1 MKRAKIIIPVITMIL
16 IMNVLAMGCVTDD
29 CDDEDQWVIIVNGKE
44 YTTDELIVTFTEVNI
59 TGSDGNNYTGIS
71 LSDLVNDTG
80 LSDQESHNY
89 TIIAADDSSKEFTW
103 DDMQNGILVLDERK
117 SVFTEK
123 EIENWVKDIVKIEV
137 V

>member
-1 MKRAKIIIPVITMIL
+1 MKRAKKIIPVITM
-16 IMNVLAMGCVTDD
+16 VLFLNIIVMGCITDE
-29 CDDEDQWVIIVNGKE
+29 CDDEDQWVVIVNGKE
-44 YTTDELIVTFTEVNI
+44 YTTDELNVTFTEVNI

-89 TIIAADDSSKEFTW
+89 TIIAADDNSKEFTW
-103 DDMQNGILVLDERK
+103 DDMQNGILEKFEQK
-117 SVFTEK
+117 SVFPEK
-123 EIENWVKDIVKIEV
+123 ETDYWIKDIVRIEV